1 MTVNPR
7 SGHDLADRLAPVA
20 GPAQVATAD
29 PLREAGELSIGSTR
43 ASLGFP
49 TESAPRLATCPAKSR
64 PNSFL
69 REDAR

>member
-29 PLREAGELSIGSTR
+29 PLREAGELSIGSAR
-43 ASLGFP
+43 AALGFT
-49 TESAPRLATCPAKSR
+49 TESASRLAGRLAKSR
-64 PNSFL
+64 PNSSPT
-69 REDAR
+69 EDAK